1 MTGAAIEAKDQA
13 MDAQVEDKNKHA
25 MLLRQGRKAP
35 PCILTIFGAGGDLT
49 KRLLMPAIYNLS
61 RAKLLPEKFAI
72 IAVDRAPKPVDAF
85 RNYLAEGVRSFVSDT
100 ASGPAT
106 EPFDTQAWDFIA
118 SRITHFGGDLTLPD
132 TYARL
137 HEVLERT
144 AAQHQTGGNA
154 VFYLAVASQL
164 FGTIVEQLGAAG
176 LTREPEGRF
185 RRVIIEKPFGSDLSS
200 ARALNAQILKVL
212 SEGQIYRMDH
222 FLGKETVQNIMVL
235 RFANGIFEPI
245 WNRDHIDHVQ
255 ITVAETVGVELRAK
269 FYEATGALRDMVP
282 NHVFQLLSLT
292 AMEPPNSFDADA
304 VRTEK
309 YKVLEAVHPLDIA
322 EVRRN
327 SVRGQYGA
335 GVINGKPVKAYR
347 EEPGVAPD
355 SKTETYVAMQL
366 GIDNWRW
373 AGVPFYLRTGKRLT
387 RRTTEIAIQFKQAPY
402 ALFRD
407 TPVETLTPNV
417 LALQIQPDEGASLQ
431 FGAKIPGPEIALG
444 GVRMNFSYKDYFNTE
459 PTTGY
464 ETLVYD
470 CMIGD
475 QMLFNRADGV
485 EAGWEVVQP
494 ILDLWQN
501 DKSVPLEIHPAGN
514 AGPEASDTLL
524 WRSGRQWRPIA

>member
-1 MTGAAIEAKDQA
+1 
-13 MDAQVEDKNKHA
+13 MDVQVVDRSNR
-25 MLLRQGRKAP
+25 RQTQTPAHQAP
-35 PCILTIFGAGGDLT
+35 PCTLVIFGAGGDLT

-61 RAKLLPEKFAI
+61 KAKLLSEKFAI
-72 IAVDRAPKPVDAF
+72 IAVDRTPKPVEAF
-85 RNYLAEGVRSFVSDT
+85 RDYLAEGIRSFVSDT

-106 EPFDTQAWDFIA
+106 EPFDKEAWEFVA
-118 SRITHFGGDLTLPD
+118 SRITHFAGDLTQSD

-137 HEVLERT
+137 YDIVEK
-144 AAQHQTGGNA
+144 TGGNA
-154 VFYLAVASQL
+154 IFYLAVASQL
-164 FGTIVEQLGAAG
+164 FGTIVEQIGAVG
-176 LTREPEGRF
+176 LTEEKDDCF
-185 RRVIIEKPFGSDLSS
+185 RRVIIEKPFGTDLSS
-200 ARALNAQILKVL
+200 ARALNARILKVL
-212 SEGQIYRMDH
+212 SESQIYRMDH

-235 RFANGIFEPI
+235 RFANGVFEPI

-255 ITVAETVGVELRAK
+255 ITVAETVGVELRAR
-269 FYEATGALRDMVP
+269 FYEQTGALRDMVP

-309 YKVLEAVHPLDIA
+309 HKVLEAVHPLDDE

-327 SVRGQYGA
+327 TVRGQYGT
-335 GVINGKPVKAYR
+335 GQIVGKPAQAYR
-347 EEPGVAPD
+347 EEPGVAAE
-355 SKTETYVAMQL
+355 SKTETYVAMRL

-387 RRTTEIAIQFKQAPY
+387 RRTTEIAIQFKQAPF

-407 TPVETLTPNV
+407 TPVEILTPNV
-417 LALQIQPDEGASLQ
+417 LALQLQPDEGASLQ

-444 GVRMNFSYKDYFNTE
+444 GVRMNFSYKDYFKTE

-475 QMLFNRADGV
+475 AMLFNRADGV

-494 ILDLWQN
+494 ILDLWQG
-501 DKSVPLEIHPAGN
+501 DKTVPLEIYPSGS
-514 AGPEASDTLL
+514 AGPEGADQLL
-524 WRSGRQWRPIA
+524 WRSGRKWRPLG

>member
-1 MTGAAIEAKDQA
+1 
-13 MDAQVEDKNKHA
+13 MDVRVVDRTNR
-25 MLLRQGRKAP
+25 RQTQTPAHEAP
-35 PCILTIFGAGGDLT
+35 PCTLVIFGAGGDLT

-61 RAKLLPEKFAI
+61 KAKLLSEKFAI
-72 IAVDRAPKPVDAF
+72 IAVDRTPKPVEAYRD
-85 RNYLAEGVRSFVSDT
+85 YLAEGVRSFVSDT
-100 ASGPAT
+100 AAGPAT
-106 EPFDTQAWDFIA
+106 EPFDAQAWDFVA
-118 SRITHFGGDLTLPD
+118 SRISHFAGDITQSE

-137 HEVLERT
+137 HDTLEKT
-144 AAQHQTGGNA
+144 AAQHHTGGNA
-154 VFYLAVASQL
+154 VFYLAVAAQL
-164 FGTIVEQLGAAG
+164 FGTIVEQLGATG
-176 LTREPEGRF
+176 LAQEQNGSF
-185 RRVIIEKPFGSDLSS
+185 RRVIIEKPFGTDLGS
-200 ARALNAQILKVL
+200 ARALNERILKVL
-212 SEGQIYRMDH
+212 SESQIYRMDH

-255 ITVAETVGVELRAK
+255 ITVAETVGVELRAR
-269 FYEATGALRDMVP
+269 FYEQTGALRDMVP
-282 NHVFQLLSLT
+282 NHVFQLLSMT

-309 YKVLEAVHPLDIA
+309 HKVLEAVHPLDDA

-327 SVRGQYGA
+327 TVRGQYGA
-335 GVINGKPVKAYR
+335 DKIGGTSIKAYR
-347 EEPGVAPD
+347 EEPGVAAD
-355 SKTETYVAMQL
+355 STTETYVAMQL

-373 AGVPFYLRTGKRLT
+373 AGVPFYLRTGKRMT
-387 RRTTEIAIQFKQAPY
+387 RRTTEIAIQFKQAPF

-407 TPVETLTPNV
+407 TPVDILTPNV

-444 GVRMNFSYKDYFNTE
+444 GVRMNFSYKDYFDTE

-494 ILDLWQN
+494 ILDLWKN
-501 DKSVPLEIHPAGN
+501 DKAAPLEIYPAGS
-514 AGPEASDTLL
+514 AGPEAADNLL
-524 WRSGRQWRPIA
+524 WRSGRKWRPIG

>member
-1 MTGAAIEAKDQA
+1 
-13 MDAQVEDKNKHA
+13 MDVQVVDRTNR
-25 MLLRQGRKAP
+25 RQTQTPAHQAP
-35 PCILTIFGAGGDLT
+35 PCTLVIFGAGGDLT
-49 KRLLMPAIYNLS
+49 KRLLMPAIYNLAK
-61 RAKLLPEKFAI
+61 AKLLSDKFAI
-72 IAVDRAPKPVDAF
+72 IAVDRTPKPIEDY
-85 RNYLAEGVRSFVSDT
+85 RNYLAEGIRSFFSDT
-100 ASGPAT
+100 ASAPAT
-106 EPFDTQAWDFIA
+106 EPFDKAAWDFVA
-118 SRITHFGGDLTLPD
+118 ARITHFAGDLTEPD

-137 HEVLERT
+137 HQVHEKT
-144 AAQHQTGGNA
+144 AALHHTGGNT

-164 FGTIVEQLGAAG
+164 FGTIIEQLGAAG
-176 LTREPEGRF
+176 LVQEKDGSW
-185 RRVIIEKPFGSDLSS
+185 RRVIIEKPFGSDLDS
-200 ARALNAQILKVL
+200 ARALNARILKVL
-212 SEGQIYRMDH
+212 SEPQIYRMDH

-255 ITVAETVGVELRAK
+255 ITVAETVGVERRAN
-269 FYEATGALRDMVP
+269 FYETTGALRDMVP

-309 YKVLEAVHPLDIA
+309 HKVLEAVTPLDDA

-327 SVRGQYGA
+327 AVRGQYGA
-335 GVINGKPVKAYR
+335 GVIGGQTVVAYR
-347 EEPGVAPD
+347 EEPGVAPA
-355 SKTETYVAMQL
+355 STTETYVALRL

-373 AGVPFYLRTGKRLT
+373 AGVPFFLRTGKRLA
-387 RRTTEIAIQFKQAPY
+387 RRTTEIAIQFKQAPF

-407 TPVETLTPNV
+407 TPVDILTPNV
-417 LALQIQPDEGASLQ
+417 LALQLQPDEGASLQ

-475 QMLFNRADGV
+475 AMLFNRADGV
-485 EAGWEVVQP
+485 EAGWAVVQP
-494 ILDLWQN
+494 VLDLWQN
-501 DKSVPLEIHPAGN
+501 DKTVPLEIYPAGS
-514 AGPEASDTLL
+514 AGPEAADNLL
-524 WRSGRQWRPIA
+524 WRSGRKWRAIA